1 MALDM
6 NVTIIGINEVGF
18 ESGNPLISS
27 SGDLPMLQDVEAV
40 NLWDSWA
47 VTYRDVVLV
56 GPDGKKV
63 GVYNLTQNNL
73 NNDTPY
79 AELKAMLVDAATLP

>member
-1 MALDM
+1 L
-6 NVTIIGINEVGF
+6 NVTIIGINEIGF

-27 SGDLPMLQDVEAV
+27 AGDMPMLQDVEAV

-47 VTYRDVVLV
+47 VTYRDVIIV

-63 GVYNLTQNNL
+63 GVYNLTANNL

-79 AELKAMLVDAATLP
+79 AELKAMLLDAANLP

>member
-1 MALDM
+1 MDTDLPI
-6 NVTIIGINEVGF
+6 TIIGVNEVGF

-27 SGDLPMLQDVEAV
+27 AGELPMLQDVEDINV
-40 NLWDSWA
+40 WETWA
-47 VTYRDVVLV
+47 VTYRDVIIV
-56 GPDGKKV
+56 GPDGKQV

-79 AELKAMLVDAATLP
+79 AELKELLVEAATLP